1 MKRLSQKF
9 YNYLSYGNKRTAY
22 IYARHVD
29 NFLRFVGKDDLNAVT
44 PLDVTDW
51 LASLKRDKGYKDRTL
66 HLCLCALRRFLKVM
80 RAYELLD
87 GIPSEISYIPAEP
100 LWLDEKTT
108 FQFIGKVPVLCVA
121 YDLALR
127 IGEVPLLR
135 TKTLNLDTGD
145 IEVTRLK
152 HKGHQNKYMLK
163 LDNWCLDILR
173 EYVEKYK
180 VRGKLFPMSVM
191 WINTTFRRRRDAF
204 LSEDYT
210 FQCLRHSRITH
221 IAIHELK
228 TKGFVDELSLA
239 KFAGHLRVETTRMYV
254 HLASKYLAFKGSNSA
269 TFLNS

>member
-1 MKRLSQKF
+1 MKILSQKF

-29 NFLRFVGKDDLNAVT
+29 DFLRFVGKDSLDAVT

-51 LASLKRDKGYKDRTL
+51 LTSLKRDKDYKDRTL
-66 HLCLCALRRFLKVM
+66 HLCLSAVRKFLKVM

-87 GIPSEISYIPAEP
+87 AIPSEISYTPSEP

-108 FQFIGKVPVLCVA
+108 FQLISRVPVLCIA

-135 TKTLNLDTGD
+135 TETLNFNTGD

-152 HKGHQNKYMLK
+152 HKGHSNKYILR
-163 LDNWCLDILR
+163 LDDWCLKILR
-173 EYVEKYK
+173 DHVEQYD

-191 WINTTFRRRRDAF
+191 WINTIFRRRRSA
-204 LSEDYT
+204 LNMSENYK
-210 FQCLRHSRITH
+210 FHCLRHSRITH
-221 IAIHELK
+221 IAIQELEK
-228 TKGFVDELSLA
+228 KGFVDELSLSR
-239 KFAGHLRVETTRMYV
+239 FAGHLRTETTRMYV
-254 HLASKYLAFKGSNSA
+254 HLATKYLAFKSRREV
-269 TFLNS
+269 